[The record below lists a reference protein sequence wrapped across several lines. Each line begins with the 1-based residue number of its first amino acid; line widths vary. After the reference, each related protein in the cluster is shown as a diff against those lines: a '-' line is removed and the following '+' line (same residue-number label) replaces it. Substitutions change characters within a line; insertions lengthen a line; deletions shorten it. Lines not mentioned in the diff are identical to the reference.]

1 MPFVPCIYVYNNKDI
16 KKLNNGYQSTRKEY
30 IHMKKVSTN
39 ASNLITAMEAN
50 YIAYYTYFSSLPYL
64 QLRQSPE
71 ITLITSKDIALWNV
85 VIQAR
90 LAPQEVTATI
100 EATLSTFK
108 SLNQPLIWHVLPSTL
123 PSNLEHSL
131 KEYGFI
137 LFEEEPH
144 MVIEP
149 TAHTLHLPHIPG
161 FTIERV
167 TDTASFARW
176 YEATVA
182 GFFPHTPSLGKI
194 YFDAYTMLG
203 FDPQGPFLHYTG
215 YMNGEPV
222 TSSTLLFTEDMAG
235 IYDVSTIPAARGKGF
250 GSAITVAPLLEA
262 QAHGYRYVC
271 LQSTQMG
278 LPVYQRLGFK
288 KQYSEHKY
296 LWRPGSSD

>member
-1 MPFVPCIYVYNNKDI
+1 
-16 KKLNNGYQSTRKEY
+16 
-30 IHMKKVSTN
+30 MKKVSTN

-50 YIAYYTYFSSLPYL
+50 YIAYYTYFSGLPYL
-64 QLRQSPE
+64 QLHRSPE

-90 LAPQEVTATI
+90 LAPQQVTATI
-100 EATLSTFK
+100 ESTLSTFK

-167 TDTASFARW
+167 TDTTSFARW

-182 GFFPHTPSLGKI
+182 GFFPPHTLTRKNLLRRL
-194 YFDAYTMLG
+194 YDARLRSTRSILALYRL
-203 FDPQGPFLHYTG
+203 Y
-215 YMNGEPV
+215 EWR
-222 TSSTLLFTEDMAG
+222 TSYLFHFAF
-235 IYDVSTIPAARGKGF
+235 Y
-250 GSAITVAPLLEA
+250 
-262 QAHGYRYVC
+262 
-271 LQSTQMG
+271 
-278 LPVYQRLGFK
+278 
-288 KQYSEHKY
+288 
-296 LWRPGSSD
+296 